1 MPGNIRT
8 ATFKNVILLISS
20 IVISLAI
27 TLCYTEKA
35 FADEPLPEASAETEA
50 VDIQPEEGP
59 PEVEYTEPEA
69 EPPSEGSETEDTGQY
84 AAVENDAVYIDTT
97 SEETCGDAA
106 DEMTAAA
113 YTQTE
118 PEQAEV
124 GEEAG
129 RESGKAGNSDET
141 AVEGKSADGT
151 QVDNT
156 VVAADDGKSAV
167 TVQAD
172 SAGATADEGKDGD
185 AVLTD
190 SALVSTDDGE
200 SGDAVQVNS
209 ALVTADEE
217 KSGDAV
223 PTDSALNAAEEVT
236 STDLELS
243 SDSVSKTE

>member
-1 MPGNIRT
+1 MPGDIRT
-8 ATFKNVILLISS
+8 TTLKNVILLISS

-35 FADEPLPEASAETEA
+35 FAEEPLPAASVEAEA

-97 SEETCGDAA
+97 SEETCGDVA

-124 GEEAG
+124 VNEAAS
-129 RESGKAGNSDET
+129 ESCKAGNPDET
-141 AVEGKSADGT
+141 AGEGNY
-151 QVDNT
+151 VDDAQ
-156 VVAADDGKSAV
+156 AASAV
-167 TVQAD
+167 V
-172 SAGATADEGKDGD
+172 SADEGTSGD

-190 SALVSTDDGE
+190 SSLVSTDEGK
-200 SGDAVQVNS
+200 SGDAVQEDS
-209 ALVTADEE
+209 ALVLDDEE
-217 KSGDAV
+217 KSDDTV
-223 PTDSALNAAEEVT
+223 PADSAVNAAEEVT
-236 STDLELS
+236 STDSELS